1 MSDRISEP
9 QPLSY
14 ARRRECPDGGTSNR
28 AGRQVGNSGFHGV
41 GGEGGAKPPHPYN
54 EGVLEDHSGGY
65 RIEALR
71 PDGCLIGLRHGEV
84 RPVLIQ
90 SPLGSGH
97 DHLWQ
102 IRTP

>member
-54 EGVLEDHSGGY
+54 EGVLEDAPV
-65 RIEALR
+65 ALGTR
-71 PDGCLIGLRHGEV
+71 
-84 RPVLIQ
+84 
-90 SPLGSGH
+90 
-97 DHLWQ
+97 
-102 IRTP
+102 

>member
-41 GGEGGAKPPHPYN
+41 GGEGGATGLP
-54 EGVLEDHSGGY
+54 VQ
-65 RIEALR
+65 LR
-71 PDGCLIGLRHGEV
+71 VGIDR
-84 RPVLIQ
+84 
-90 SPLGSGH
+90 
-97 DHLWQ
+97 
-102 IRTP
+102 